1 MDQLSTP
8 KAGRPHGLGEILND
22 GYALTDHVVVDE
34 NHTFDGNNDVIEK
47 LITGFKT
54 FKEGVFKQ
62 KPELYDKLRVGQ
74 EPKIMMITCA
84 DSRVCPT
91 MLHGLEAG
99 EAFIVRNVANL
110 VPPCEESGQHH
121 GTSAAIEYAVTVLNV
136 RRVVYCLNSTW

>member
-54 FKEGVFKQ
+54 FKEGVFK
-62 KPELYDKLRVGQ
+62 YS
-74 EPKIMMITCA
+74 I
-84 DSRVCPT
+84 
-91 MLHGLEAG
+91 
-99 EAFIVRNVANL
+99 F
-110 VPPCEESGQHH
+110 
-121 GTSAAIEYAVTVLNV
+121 TV
-136 RRVVYCLNSTW
+136 NSSSLSFFCWSK